1 MQITKVMKCGEFYKV
16 KFDNEETYKFHESII
31 ISYGFIRSKIE
42 VSSEKLSSALIENE
56 YYLALEK
63 GIKYCYS
70 TRCEKEVFLYLLKHY
85 DKDMARRVILKL
97 NELKLIN
104 DKEYAK
110 EYVAFALKKCFGPK
124 KIHQELKEL
133 NIIEEDIQNAL
144 EGYTFDMAVDNA
156 LKLAEKYSLRLKK
169 DSKERRKAKLHN
181 YLLEY
186 GFNDAII
193 TITLEKVREV
203 LDNIS
208 SDEELLNKE
217 FNKLVRTKKD
227 NIDDRKFKQKVIR
240 NLSNKGF
247 ALKDILKLFES
258 RC

>member
-1 MQITKVMKCGEFYKV
+1 MRITKVMKSGEFYKV

-42 VSSEKLSSALIENE
+42 VSSEKLSNALVENE

-63 GIKYCYS
+63 GVKYCYS

-85 DKDMARRVILKL
+85 DKEMAKRVVLKL

-110 EYVAFALKKCFGPK
+110 EYVVFAIKKCFGPN
-124 KIHQELKEL
+124 KIHRELQEL
-133 NIIEEDIQNAL
+133 NILEEDILDAL
-144 EGYTFDMAVDNA
+144 EVYSYDVAFENA

-169 DSKERRKAKLHN
+169 DSKERRKAKLRN
-181 YLLEY
+181 YLQEN

-217 FNKLVRTKKD
+217 FNKLMRTKKQNVD
-227 NIDDRKFKQKVIR
+227 EKKFKQKVIR
-240 NLSNKGF
+240 SLSNKGF
-247 ALKDILKLFES
+247 ALKDILKLLES
-258 RC
+258 GC